1 MDLKLHPILARSIKK
16 SAIDIA
22 TLDASMIA
30 FIQSISKSFYSND
43 RERNINERAFAVSEL
58 EYQNMNQKLKAESEN
73 KTAFIVKLR
82 DTIHQ
87 LEDSNPDSI
96 VNNNST
102 DVNVIIDYLKD
113 LVVKQKQ
120 TEAELIKAKLLAEK
134 AALAKSE
141 FLSIMS
147 HEIRTPLNAI
157 IGIANLLPKNEEN
170 KENIDALKF
179 SSDHLLLLIND
190 ILDFNKL
197 EDGNIRFNKNNIH
210 LRSLVNKIVQ
220 MSMAKANEKNTGIS
234 VSINEKVPE
243 IIEGDLLRLS
253 QVLSNLISN
262 AVKFTAN
269 GQVEIIIDIETE
281 NPTNIHLKFTV
292 KDTGIG
298 IAKEKQ
304 AHIFEKFTQ
313 AESSIA
319 NKFGGTGLGLTIS
332 KKILQLQQSN
342 IYVESEPNKG
352 ATFFFTL
359 QFSKV
364 DIDSNSLNFSNELSE
379 INSLQGANI
388 LVVDDNKFNLL
399 VIKQFLVK
407 WQASVTVCENGK
419 DALEQI
425 NKQNYDL
432 VLMDLQM
439 PEMDGYEAAI
449 KINTIKKELPI
460 IALTAA
466 VVEDVRA
473 KALENKMVD
482 VIAKPFHADDVFTVL
497 KKHLN

>member
-1 MDLKLHPILARSIKK
+1 MDLKLHPILNRSLKK
-16 SAIDIA
+16 SAIDVTA
-22 TLDASMIA
+22 LDASMIA
-30 FIQSISKSFYSND
+30 FIESISNSFYSYD

-58 EYQNMNQKLKAESEN
+58 EYQNINQKLKIESEN
-73 KTAFIVKLR
+73 KTAFIIKLR
-82 DTIHQ
+82 ETIHQ

-120 TEAELIKAKLLAEK
+120 TEAELIKAKLFAEK
-134 AALAKSE
+134 AASAKSE

-157 IGIANLLPKNEEN
+157 IGIANLLPKNDDN

-197 EDGNIRFNKNNIH
+197 EDGSIRFQKNNIH
-210 LRSLVNKIVQ
+210 LRSLVDKVVQ
-220 MSMAKANEKNTGIS
+220 MSNAKAKEKNTSIS
-234 VSINEKVPE
+234 VSVNEKVPE
-243 IIEGDLLRLS
+243 IVEGDLLRLS

-262 AVKFTAN
+262 AVKFTTN
-269 GQVEIIIDIETE
+269 GQIAITIDVGAENETS
-281 NPTNIHLKFTV
+281 IDLKFTV

-304 AHIFEKFTQ
+304 VQIFEKFTQ

-332 KKILQLQQSN
+332 KKILQLQKSN

-352 ATFFFTL
+352 SAFYFTL
-359 QFSKV
+359 QFAKV
-364 DIDSNSLNFSNELSE
+364 DIDNSNTNFRSE
-379 INSLQGANI
+379 PSETNSLQGANI

-399 VIKQFLVK
+399 VIKQFLLK
-407 WQASVTVCENGK
+407 WEANVTVCESGI
-419 DALEQI
+419 AAIEQI
-425 NKQNYDL
+425 TNESYDL

-439 PEMDGYEAAI
+439 PEMDGYEAAN
-449 KINTIKKELPI
+449 KINAIKNNTPI

-466 VVEDVRA
+466 IVEDVRA
-473 KALENKMVD
+473 KALKNKMVD
-482 VIAKPFHADDVFTVL
+482 VLAKPFKANDVFTVL
-497 KKHLN
+497 KKYLN

>member
-1 MDLKLHPILARSIKK
+1 MDFNLHPILSRSLKK
-16 SAIDIA
+16 SAIDVTA
-22 TLDASMIA
+22 LDASIIA
-30 FIQSISKSFYSND
+30 FIESISNSFYSND
-43 RERNINERAFAVSEL
+43 RERDINDRAFAVSEL
-58 EYQNMNQKLKAESEN
+58 EYQNINQKLKIESEN
-73 KTAFIVKLR
+73 KTAFIIKLR
-82 DTIHQ
+82 ETIHQ
-87 LEDSNPDSI
+87 LEESNPDSI

-102 DVNVIIDYLKD
+102 DVNIIIDYLKD

-157 IGIANLLPKNEEN
+157 IGIANLLPKNDEN
-170 KENIDALKF
+170 KENIEALKF

-190 ILDFNKL
+190 VLDFNKL
-197 EDGNIRFNKNNIH
+197 ENGSIRFQKNKIH
-210 LRSLVNKIVQ
+210 LRSVIDKIVQ
-220 MSMAKANEKNTGIS
+220 MSIAKAKEKNTSIS
-234 VSINEKVPE
+234 VAINEKVPE

-262 AVKFTAN
+262 AVKFTEN
-269 GQVEIIIDIETE
+269 GLVEIIIEVEQDYET
-281 NPTNIHLKFTV
+281 TIDLKFTV
-292 KDTGIG
+292 KDNGIG

-304 AHIFEKFTQ
+304 AQIFEKFTQ

-342 IYVESEPNKG
+342 IFVESEPSKG
-352 ATFFFTL
+352 ACFYFIL
-359 QFSKV
+359 QFKKV
-364 DIDSNSLNFSNELSE
+364 ETSINNTEISSALNENNSLH
-379 INSLQGANI
+379 GANI

-399 VIKQFLVK
+399 VIKQFLLK
-407 WQASVTVCENGK
+407 WQANATVCESGK
-419 DALEQI
+419 EAIELFTT
-425 NKQNYDL
+425 QNFDL

-439 PEMDGYEAAI
+439 PEMDGYEAAN
-449 KINTIKKELPI
+449 KINAIKNETPI

-466 VVEDVRA
+466 IVEDIRV
-473 KALENKMVD
+473 KAFENKMVD
-482 VIAKPFHADDVFTVL
+482 VLAKPFDANNVFTVIKRHL
-497 KKHLN
+497 K